1 MVEGPDEEAIEQ
13 TIQMAAL
20 IGDVLDRA
28 TAIAIIKLSD
38 ALDAL
43 DATGE
48 ATPEEIAAVVDRI
61 DQWAGGPE
69 WRDWHPEEST
79 PT

>member
-48 ATPEEIAAVVDRI
+48 VTPEEIAAVVDRI